1 MENWMIAPIKRRLG
15 LSTPLTLS
23 QREALQGFIYISPWI
38 IGFLV
43 FTVGPMIASAYLSL
57 TDYNIVTPPRFAGL
71 SNYEFMFK
79 DRLFWKSIENTL
91 YYTIIFVPIAI
102 AGSLGLAMLLNQ
114 NIAGRVALRTLYFL
128 PSITPVVAAAFLWLW
143 IFQPQIGLMNA
154 IISALGL
161 GDGPLWL
168 GHPGSSKPA
177 LIIISLWGALGGNT
191 MLIFLAAL
199 QGIPKELYESADID
213 GAGGV
218 GKFRF
223 ITVPSISPVIL
234 FNTVLGVIG
243 ALQMFTLAYVASSG
257 RQQMFSPG
265 GPLNSTLFYVLHLY
279 NSAFD
284 FWEMGYASALAWV
297 FFVIVLV
304 ITAFQLWTSRR
315 WVYYEGEDS

>member
-1 MENWMIAPIKRRLG
+1 MIAPIKRRLG

-71 SNYEFMFK
+71 SNYEYMFG

-91 YYTIIFVPIAI
+91 YYTVIFVPIAI
-102 AGSLGLAMLLNQ
+102 AGSLGLALLLNQ
-114 NIAGRVALRTLYFL
+114 QIAGRVALRTLYFL

-297 FFVIVLV
+297 FFVIVLA

-315 WVYYEGEDS
+315 WVYYEGED

>member
-1 MENWMIAPIKRRLG
+1 MIAPIKQRLG

-23 QREALQGFIYISPWI
+23 QREAVQGLIYISPWI

-57 TDYNIVTPPRFAGL
+57 TTYNMVTPPRFAGL
-71 SNYEFMFK
+71 NNYEYMFS
-79 DRLFWKSIENTL
+79 DRLFWKSIGNTL

-102 AGSLGLAMLLNQ
+102 AGSLALAILLNQ
-114 NIAGRVALRTLYFL
+114 KIAGRVALRTLYFL
-128 PSITPVVAAAFLWLW
+128 PSVTPVVAAAFLWLW
-143 IFQPQIGLMNA
+143 IFQPQIGLMNS

-161 GDGPLWL
+161 GNGPLWL
-168 GHPGSSKPA
+168 GHPGSSKQA

-218 GKFRF
+218 GKFRY

-234 FNTVLGVIG
+234 FNTVLGVIA

-257 RQQMFSPG
+257 RQQQFSPG

-297 FFVIVLV
+297 FFIIVLA
-304 ITAFQLWTSRR
+304 ITLFQLWTSRR

>member
-1 MENWMIAPIKRRLG
+1 MIALIKQRLG

-23 QREALQGFIYISPWI
+23 QREAVQGLIYISPWI

-57 TDYNIVTPPRFAGL
+57 TNYNMVTPPRFAGL
-71 SNYEFMFK
+71 SNYEYMFK
-79 DRLFWKSIENTL
+79 DKLFWKSIENTL
-91 YYTIIFVPIAI
+91 YYTVIFVPIAI
-102 AGSLGLAMLLNQ
+102 AGSLALAMLLNQ
-114 NIAGRVALRTLYFL
+114 RIAGRVALRTLYFL
-128 PSITPVVAAAFLWLW
+128 PSVTPVVAAAFLWLW
-143 IFQPQIGLMNA
+143 IFQPQIGLMNS

-161 GDGPLWL
+161 GNGPLWL
-168 GHPGSSKPA
+168 GHPGSSKQA

-218 GKFRF
+218 GKFRY

-234 FNTVLGVIG
+234 FNTVLGVIA

-257 RQQMFSPG
+257 RQQQFSPG
-265 GPLNSTLFYVLHLY
+265 GPLEFDPVLRL
-279 NSAFD
+279 
-284 FWEMGYASALAWV
+284 ASVQQRL
-297 FFVIVLV
+297 
-304 ITAFQLWTSRR
+304 
-315 WVYYEGEDS
+315 

>member
-1 MENWMIAPIKRRLG
+1 MIAPIRRRLG
-15 LSTPLTLS
+15 LSAPLTLS
-23 QREALQGFIYISPWI
+23 QREALQGLIYISPWI

-71 SNYEFMFK
+71 GNYEYMFK

-91 YYTIIFVPIAI
+91 YYTVIFVPIAI
-102 AGSLGLAMLLNQ
+102 AGSLALAMLLNQ
-114 NIAGRVALRTLYFL
+114 KIAGRVALRTLYFL
-128 PSITPVVAAAFLWLW
+128 PSVTPVVAAAFLWLW
-143 IFQPQIGLMNA
+143 IFQPQIGLMNS

-161 GDGPLWL
+161 GNGPLWL

-177 LIIISLWGALGGNT
+177 LIIISLWGAVGGNT

-213 GAGGV
+213 GAGGA
-218 GKFRF
+218 GKFRY

-257 RQQMFSPG
+257 RQQQFSPG

-297 FFVIVLV
+297 FFVIVLA
-304 ITAFQLWTSRR
+304 ITAFQLWMSRR
-315 WVYYEGEDS
+315 WVYYEGEE

>member
-1 MENWMIAPIKRRLG
+1 MIAPIKQRLG

-71 SNYEFMFK
+71 SNYEYMFG

-91 YYTIIFVPIAI
+91 YYTVIFVPIAI
-102 AGSLGLAMLLNQ
+102 AGSLALALLLNQ
-114 NIAGRVALRTLYFL
+114 QIAGRVALRTLYFL
-128 PSITPVVAAAFLWLW
+128 PSVTPVVAAAFLWLW

-161 GDGPLWL
+161 GNGPLWL

-218 GKFRF
+218 GKFRY

-234 FNTVLGVIG
+234 FNTVLGVIA

-257 RQQMFSPG
+257 RQQQFSPG

-297 FFVIVLV
+297 FFVIVLA

-315 WVYYEGEDS
+315 WVYYEGEE

>member
-1 MENWMIAPIKRRLG
+1 
-15 LSTPLTLS
+15 
-23 QREALQGFIYISPWI
+23 
-38 IGFLV
+38 
-43 FTVGPMIASAYLSL
+43 
-57 TDYNIVTPPRFAGL
+57 
-71 SNYEFMFK
+71 MFG

-91 YYTIIFVPIAI
+91 YYTVIFVPIAI
-102 AGSLGLAMLLNQ
+102 AGSLALALLLNQ
-114 NIAGRVALRTLYFL
+114 QIAGRVALRTLYFL
-128 PSITPVVAAAFLWLW
+128 PSVTPVVAAAFRWLW
-143 IFQPQIGLMNA
+143 IFQPQIGLMNS
-154 IISALGL
+154 IISALGF
-161 GDGPLWL
+161 GNGPLWL

-218 GKFRF
+218 GKFRY

-257 RQQMFSPG
+257 RQQQFSPG

-297 FFVIVLV
+297 FFVIVLA

-315 WVYYEGEDS
+315 WVYYEGEDG

>member
-1 MENWMIAPIKRRLG
+1 MIAPIKQRLG
-15 LSTPLTLS
+15 LNTPLTLS

-57 TDYNIVTPPRFAGL
+57 TDYNIVTPPRWAGL
-71 SNYEFMFK
+71 NNYEYMFGDK
-79 DRLFWKSIENTL
+79 LFWKSIENTL

-102 AGSLGLAMLLNQ
+102 AGSLALAMLLNQ
-114 NIAGRVALRTLYFL
+114 QIAGRVALRTLYFL
-128 PSITPVVAAAFLWLW
+128 PSVTPVVAAAFLWLW

-161 GDGPLWL
+161 GNGPLWL

-213 GAGGV
+213 GAGSV
-218 GKFRF
+218 GKFRY

-234 FNTVLGVIG
+234 FNTVLGIIG

-257 RQQMFSPG
+257 RQQQFSPG

-297 FFVIVLV
+297 FFVIVLA
-304 ITAFQLWTSRR
+304 ITGFQLWTSRR
-315 WVYYEGEDS
+315 WVYYEGEDN

>member
-1 MENWMIAPIKRRLG
+1 MIAPIKQLLG

-23 QREALQGFIYISPWI
+23 QREAVQGLIYISPWI

-57 TDYNIVTPPRFAGL
+57 TTYNMVTPPRFAGL
-71 SNYEFMFK
+71 SNYEYMFS
-79 DRLFWKSIENTL
+79 DRLFWKSIGNTL

-102 AGSLGLAMLLNQ
+102 AGSLALAILLNQ
-114 NIAGRVALRTLYFL
+114 KIAGRVALRTLYFL
-128 PSITPVVAAAFLWLW
+128 PSVTPVVAAAFLWLW
-143 IFQPQIGLMNA
+143 IFQPQIGLMNS

-161 GDGPLWL
+161 GNGPLWL
-168 GHPGSSKPA
+168 GHPGSSKQA

-218 GKFRF
+218 GKFRY

-234 FNTVLGVIG
+234 FNTVLGVIA

-257 RQQMFSPG
+257 RQQQFSPG

-297 FFVIVLV
+297 FFIIVLA
-304 ITAFQLWTSRR
+304 ITGVQMWLSRR
-315 WVYYEGEDS
+315 WVYYEGEDA

>member
-1 MENWMIAPIKRRLG
+1 MIAPIKRCLG

-71 SNYEFMFK
+71 SNYEYMFG

-91 YYTIIFVPIAI
+91 YYTVIFVPIAI
-102 AGSLGLAMLLNQ
+102 AGSLGLALLLNQ
-114 NIAGRVALRTLYFL
+114 QIAGRVALRTLYFL
-128 PSITPVVAAAFLWLW
+128 PSVTPVVAAAFLWLW
-143 IFQPQIGLMNA
+143 IFQPQIGLMNS
-154 IISALGL
+154 IISALGF
-161 GDGPLWL
+161 GNGPLWL

-218 GKFRF
+218 GKFRY

-257 RQQMFSPG
+257 RQQQFSPG

-297 FFVIVLV
+297 FFVIVLA
-304 ITAFQLWTSRR
+304 ITGFQLWTSRR
-315 WVYYEGEDS
+315 WVYYEGED

>member
-1 MENWMIAPIKRRLG
+1 MIAPIKRRLG

-71 SNYEFMFK
+71 GNYEYMFG

-102 AGSLGLAMLLNQ
+102 AGSLALALLLNQ
-114 NIAGRVALRTLYFL
+114 QIAGRVALRTLYFL
-128 PSITPVVAAAFLWLW
+128 PSVTPVVAAAFLWLW

-161 GDGPLWL
+161 GNGPLWL

-218 GKFRF
+218 GKFRY

-257 RQQMFSPG
+257 RQQQFSPG

-297 FFVIVLV
+297 FFVIVLA

-315 WVYYEGEDS
+315 WVYYEGED

>member
-1 MENWMIAPIKRRLG
+1 MIAPIKRRLG

-71 SNYEFMFK
+71 NNYEFMFK

-114 NIAGRVALRTLYFL
+114 KIAGRVALRTLYFL

-257 RQQMFSPG
+257 QQQMFSPG

-297 FFVIVLV
+297 FFVIVLA

-315 WVYYEGEDS
+315 WVYYEGED

>member
-1 MENWMIAPIKRRLG
+1 MIAPIKQRLG
-15 LSTPLTLS
+15 LSTPLTLG

-71 SNYEFMFK
+71 SNYEYMFG

-91 YYTIIFVPIAI
+91 YYTVVFVPIAI
-102 AGSLGLAMLLNQ
+102 AGSLALALLLNQ
-114 NIAGRVALRTLYFL
+114 QIAGRVALRTLYFL
-128 PSITPVVAAAFLWLW
+128 PSVTPVVAAAFLWLW
-143 IFQPQIGLMNA
+143 IFQPQIGLMNS

-161 GDGPLWL
+161 GNGPLWL

-218 GKFRF
+218 GKFRY

-234 FNTVLGVIG
+234 FNTVLGVIA

-257 RQQMFSPG
+257 RQQQFSPG

-297 FFVIVLV
+297 FFVIVLA

-315 WVYYEGEDS
+315 WVYYEGEDN

>member
-1 MENWMIAPIKRRLG
+1 M
-15 LSTPLTLS
+15 
-23 QREALQGFIYISPWI
+23 QGFIYISPWI

-57 TDYNIVTPPRFAGL
+57 TDYNIVTPPRWAGL
-71 SNYEFMFK
+71 NNYEYMFGDK
-79 DRLFWKSIENTL
+79 LFWKSIENTL

-102 AGSLGLAMLLNQ
+102 AGSLALAMLLNQ
-114 NIAGRVALRTLYFL
+114 QIAGRVALRTLYFL
-128 PSITPVVAAAFLWLW
+128 PSVTPVVAAAFLWLW

-161 GDGPLWL
+161 GNGPLWL

-218 GKFRF
+218 GKFRY

-257 RQQMFSPG
+257 RQQQFSPG
-265 GPLNSTLFYVLHLY
+265 GPLNSTLFYVLHLVQQRLRLLGDGLRIGAGLGLLRHRAGDHRL
-279 NSAFD
+279 S
-284 FWEMGYASALAWV
+284 
-297 FFVIVLV
+297 IVDIAPLG
-304 ITAFQLWTSRR
+304 LLRR
-315 WVYYEGEDS
+315 EDN

>member
-1 MENWMIAPIKRRLG
+1 MQG
-15 LSTPLTLS
+15 L
-23 QREALQGFIYISPWI
+23 IYISPWI

-57 TDYNIVTPPRFAGL
+57 TNYNMVTPPRFAGL
-71 SNYEFMFK
+71 NNYEYMFS
-79 DRLFWKSIENTL
+79 DRLFWKSIGNTL

-102 AGSLGLAMLLNQ
+102 VGSLALAILLNQ
-114 NIAGRVALRTLYFL
+114 KIAGRVALRTLYFL

-143 IFQPQIGLMNA
+143 IFQPQIGLMNS

-161 GDGPLWL
+161 GNGPLWL
-168 GHPGSSKPA
+168 GHPGSSKQA

-218 GKFRF
+218 GKFRY

-234 FNTVLGVIG
+234 FNTVLGVIA

-257 RQQMFSPG
+257 RQQQFSPG

-297 FFVIVLV
+297 FFVIVLA
-304 ITAFQLWTSRR
+304 ITLFQLWTSRR

>member
-1 MENWMIAPIKRRLG
+1 MIAFIKRRLG
-15 LSTPLTLS
+15 LSEPLTLS

-57 TDYNIVTPPRFAGL
+57 TDYNIVTPPRWAGL
-71 SNYEFMFK
+71 GNYEYMVG

-91 YYTIIFVPIAI
+91 YYTVIFVPIAI
-102 AGSLGLAMLLNQ
+102 AGSLACAMLLNQ
-114 NIAGRVALRTLYFL
+114 RIAGRVALRTLYFL
-128 PSITPVVAAAFLWLW
+128 PSVRPVVAAAFLWLW
-143 IFQPQIGLMNA
+143 IFQPQIGLMNS
-154 IISALGL
+154 IISSLGL
-161 GDGPLWL
+161 GNGPLWL

-177 LIIISLWGALGGNT
+177 LIIISLWGAIGGNT

-199 QGIPKELYESADID
+199 QGIPKELYESADIN
-213 GAGGV
+213 GAGSV
-218 GKFRF
+218 GKFRY

-257 RQQMFSPG
+257 RQQQFSPG
-265 GPLNSTLFYVLHLY
+265 GPLNSTPFYVLHLY

-297 FFVIVLV
+297 FFVIVLA
-304 ITAFQLWTSRR
+304 ITAFQLWMSRR
-315 WVYYEGEDS
+315 WVYYEGEE

>member
-1 MENWMIAPIKRRLG
+1 MIAPIKQRLG
-15 LSTPLTLS
+15 LSAPLTLS
-23 QREALQGFIYISPWI
+23 QREALQGLIYISPWI

-71 SNYEFMFK
+71 SNYEYMFG

-91 YYTIIFVPIAI
+91 YYTVIFVPIAI
-102 AGSLGLAMLLNQ
+102 AGSLALAMLLNQ
-114 NIAGRVALRTLYFL
+114 RIAGRVALRTLYFL
-128 PSITPVVAAAFLWLW
+128 PSVTPVVAAAFLWLW
-143 IFQPQIGLMNA
+143 IFQPQIGLMNS

-161 GDGPLWL
+161 GNGPLWL

-191 MLIFLAAL
+191 MLIFLASL

-213 GAGGV
+213 GAGAV
-218 GKFRF
+218 GKFRY

-257 RQQMFSPG
+257 RQQQFSPG

-297 FFVIVLV
+297 FFVIVLA
-304 ITAFQLWTSRR
+304 ITAFQLWMSRR
-315 WVYYEGEDS
+315 WVYYEGEDG

>member
-1 MENWMIAPIKRRLG
+1 MIALIKRRLG

-23 QREALQGFIYISPWI
+23 QREAVQGLIYISPWI

-57 TDYNIVTPPRFAGL
+57 TNYNMVTPPRFAGL
-71 SNYEFMFK
+71 SNYEYMFK
-79 DRLFWKSIENTL
+79 DKLFWKSIENTL
-91 YYTIIFVPIAI
+91 YYTVIFVPIAI
-102 AGSLGLAMLLNQ
+102 AGSLALAMLLNQ
-114 NIAGRVALRTLYFL
+114 RIAGKVALRTLYFL
-128 PSITPVVAAAFLWLW
+128 PSVTPVVAAAFLWLW
-143 IFQPQIGLMNA
+143 IFQPQIGLMNS

-161 GDGPLWL
+161 GNGPLWL
-168 GHPGSSKPA
+168 GHPGSSKQA

-218 GKFRF
+218 GKFRY

-234 FNTVLGVIG
+234 FNTVLGVIA

-257 RQQMFSPG
+257 RQQQFSPG
-265 GPLNSTLFYVLHLY
+265 RSLEFDPVLRL
-279 NSAFD
+279 AFIQQR
-284 FWEMGYASALAWV
+284 F
-297 FFVIVLV
+297 
-304 ITAFQLWTSRR
+304 
-315 WVYYEGEDS
+315 

>member
-1 MENWMIAPIKRRLG
+1 MIAPIKQRLG

-23 QREALQGFIYISPWI
+23 QREAVQGLIYISPWI

-57 TDYNIVTPPRFAGL
+57 TNYNMVTPPRFAGL
-71 SNYEFMFK
+71 NNYEYMFS
-79 DRLFWKSIENTL
+79 DRLFWKSIGNTL

-102 AGSLGLAMLLNQ
+102 AGSLALAILLNQ
-114 NIAGRVALRTLYFL
+114 KIAGRVALRTLYFL
-128 PSITPVVAAAFLWLW
+128 PSVTPVVAAAFLWLW
-143 IFQPQIGLMNA
+143 IFQPQIGLMNS

-161 GDGPLWL
+161 GNGPLWL
-168 GHPGSSKPA
+168 GHPGSSKQA

-218 GKFRF
+218 GKFRY

-234 FNTVLGVIG
+234 FNTVLGVIA

-257 RQQMFSPG
+257 RQQQFSPG

-297 FFVIVLV
+297 FFIIVLA
-304 ITAFQLWTSRR
+304 ITLFQLWTSRR

>member
-1 MENWMIAPIKRRLG
+1 MIAPIKRRLG

-71 SNYEFMFK
+71 NKYEYMFK

-102 AGSLGLAMLLNQ
+102 AGSLALALLLNQ
-114 NIAGRVALRTLYFL
+114 KIAGRVALRTLYFL

-297 FFVIVLV
+297 FFVIVLA

-315 WVYYEGEDS
+315 WVYYEGED

>member
-1 MENWMIAPIKRRLG
+1 MIAPIKRRLG

-23 QREALQGFIYISPWI
+23 QREALEGLVYISPWI

-71 SNYEFMFK
+71 NNYEYMFK

-91 YYTIIFVPIAI
+91 YYTIIFVPVAI
-102 AGSLGLAMLLNQ
+102 AGSLALALLLNQ
-114 NIAGRVALRTLYFL
+114 RIAGRVALRTLYFL
-128 PSITPVVAAAFLWLW
+128 PSVTPVVAAAFLWLW
-143 IFQPQIGLMNA
+143 IFQPQIGLMNS
-154 IISALGL
+154 IISSLGL
-161 GDGPLWL
+161 GNGPLWL

-218 GKFRF
+218 GKFRY

-257 RQQMFSPG
+257 RQQQFSPG

-297 FFVIVLV
+297 FFVIVLA
-304 ITAFQLWTSRR
+304 ITIFQLWMSRR

>member
-1 MENWMIAPIKRRLG
+1 MIAPIKRRLG
-15 LSTPLTLS
+15 LSTPLTLG
-23 QREALQGFIYISPWI
+23 QREAVQGFIYISPWI

-71 SNYEFMFK
+71 NNYEYMFQ

-91 YYTIIFVPIAI
+91 YYTVIFVPIAI
-102 AGSLGLAMLLNQ
+102 AGSLALAMLLNQ
-114 NIAGRVALRTLYFL
+114 QIAGRVALRTLYFL

-168 GHPGSSKPA
+168 AHPGSSKPA

-218 GKFRF
+218 GKFRY

-234 FNTVLGVIG
+234 FNTVLGVIA

-257 RQQMFSPG
+257 RQQQFSPG

-297 FFVIVLV
+297 FFIIVLA
-304 ITAFQLWTSRR
+304 ITGFQLWTSRL
-315 WVYYEGEDS
+315 WVYYEGEE